1 MRPFAALFACAL
13 WLSTPV
19 PALAQ
24 GAGAAQRAVT
34 LTRTPAA
41 TPAPVSINGVV
52 VTASGR
58 PISNGSVRAR
68 NLLTGGIANS
78 TSTSVTGQFSLVGLE
93 PGTYVLEVVDGA
105 GQIIGT
111 SPFLFAT
118 AGATLSTT
126 FAATSG
132 VASAAST
139 VTGFAAT
146 LTSTA
151 AESVRY
157 AAAAAGVAGLVAP
170 VDVATASPSR

>member
-24 GAGAAQRAVT
+24 GAGAAQRVVT

-58 PISNGSVRAR
+58 PLSNAPVRAR
-68 NLLTGGIANS
+68 NLLSGRLGDSAP
-78 TSTSVTGQFSLVGLE
+78 TSVTGQFSLVGLE
-93 PGTYVLEVVDGA
+93 AGNYVLEVVDGA
-105 GQIIGT
+105 GQVIGT

-126 FAATSG
+126 VTASIG
-132 VASAAST
+132 VASAANT
-139 VTGFAAT
+139 VPGFAAT

-151 AESVRY
+151 AESVKY

>member
-1 MRPFAALFACAL
+1 MRPFAALLACAL

-24 GAGAAQRAVT
+24 GAGPAQRAVT
-34 LTRTPAA
+34 ATRTPAS
-41 TPAPVSINGVV
+41 TPAPASISGVV

-58 PISNGSVRAR
+58 PLNNASVRAR
-68 NLLTGGIANS
+68 NVLTGGIANS
-78 TSTSVTGQFSLVGLE
+78 ASTSATGQFSLVWLE
-93 PGTYVLEVVDGA
+93 AGTYVLEVVDGA
-105 GQIIGT
+105 GQVIGT
-111 SPFLFAT
+111 SPFLFAA

-126 FAATSG
+126 VAATSG
-132 VASAAST
+132 VASAANT